1 MRRHFS
7 HTAGVQQVRAF
18 SKWLK
23 SHPHTHK
30 IVIAGNHD
38 ATVER
43 MQTIE
48 GLAQVS
54 SQLKKHAQKVLALH
68 LMLP

>member
-1 MRRHFS
+1 MHRHFS
-7 HTAGVQQVRAF
+7 HRGGINQVRAF
-18 SKWLK
+18 SKWLQ
-23 SHPHTHK
+23 SLPHGHK

-54 SQLKKHAQKVLALH
+54 
-68 LMLP
+68 